1 VPVLPAA
8 HLVHFYSTSE
18 GLAQSLAGFFAEPLK
33 RGESVII
40 VARPEHRKAV
50 DAALRDAGVEL
61 TAEIRAG
68 RYISLDVNETL
79 DSFLVDDRPNRA
91 VFDTLAP
98 AMVQGAKRRTGNV
111 HVYGEMIA
119 ALVGR
124 GDIVGAMEFEAMW
137 GELVRESPF
146 PLICGYPREML
157 EGDLAA
163 AVDGV
168 ASVHDAFLATRS
180 PARRRPGAVLD
191 IALGPDA
198 AGHARRHLRDLLTS
212 WGHADAESL
221 DDAAVVVSELVG
233 NAARHGAERVSLTLT
248 IDADEIVVSL
258 LDHLADQL
266 ADPAEDRLADTGR
279 SFAVLG
285 AMAEGWGSERT
296 PDGTRVWARLRST
309 PSRDEAAAGQAAVD
323 ETAADRRRR

>member
-1 VPVLPAA
+1 
-8 HLVHFYSTSE
+8 VHFYSTSE
-18 GLAQSLAGFFAEPLK
+18 GLAQSLTGFFAEPLK

-61 TAEIRAG
+61 SAEIRAG

-79 DSFLVDDRPNRA
+79 DSFLVDDRPNREL
-91 VFDTLAP
+91 FDTLAP
-98 AMVQGAKRRTGNV
+98 AMVHGAKRRTGNV

-119 ALVGR
+119 TLVGR

-146 PLICGYPREML
+146 PLICGYPREAL
-157 EGDLAA
+157 EGDLAT
-163 AVDGV
+163 VIDGV

-180 PARRRPGAVLD
+180 SARRQSAAVLD
-191 IALGPDA
+191 IPLGPG
-198 AGHARRHLRDLLTS
+198 AGRLARRHLRDLLTT

-233 NAARHGAERVSLTLT
+233 TAARQGSRRVSLNVTFD
-248 IDADEIVVSL
+248 DAGVLLSL
-258 LDHLADQL
+258 LDLGQRQKPARGT
-266 ADPAEDRLADTGR
+266 DPQDDMVDAGR
-279 SFAVLG
+279 SFTVL
-285 AMAEGWGSERT
+285 AAFAAGWGIEQT
-296 PDGTRVWARLRST
+296 GDGTRLWARLTNPYS
-309 PSRDEAAAGQAAVD
+309 
-323 ETAADRRRR
+323 